1 MPLVSGWAPAIEP
14 YQRVISSPSAQ
25 NKKKLWSIHTMGYGT
40 AYRNKDVGKDLLL
53 GVYIVAF
60 EVGED

>member
-1 MPLVSGWAPAIEP
+1 
-14 YQRVISSPSAQ
+14 
-25 NKKKLWSIHTMGYGT
+25 MGYGT